1 MPHEELT
8 LLWQI
13 LLAMALGGAIGL
25 ERELAGKPAG
35 LRTNMLTAAAAAL
48 LAGLATSMV
57 EAFSQQAELTEGA
70 IRTDPIRVFEA
81 VVTGLS
87 FLGAGTIIRQRG
99 EGVEGLTSAAT
110 ILLTGSLGLAV
121 ALEQYALAIAVT
133 AVVIIIL
140 VGLGRLEAFL
150 HQRKKR
156 NQPAL
161 KYPSIPTG
169 CFQIHSLPAACLSI
183 CLILQSA
190 GAICEPA
197 TQPTRPEAV
206 GLQAGT

>member
-1 MPHEELT
+1 MPYEELT

-57 EAFSQQAELTEGA
+57 EAFSQQAELAEGA

-156 NQPAL
+156 NQP
-161 KYPSIPTG
+161 
-169 CFQIHSLPAACLSI
+169 
-183 CLILQSA
+183 
-190 GAICEPA
+190 
-197 TQPTRPEAV
+197 
-206 GLQAGT
+206 